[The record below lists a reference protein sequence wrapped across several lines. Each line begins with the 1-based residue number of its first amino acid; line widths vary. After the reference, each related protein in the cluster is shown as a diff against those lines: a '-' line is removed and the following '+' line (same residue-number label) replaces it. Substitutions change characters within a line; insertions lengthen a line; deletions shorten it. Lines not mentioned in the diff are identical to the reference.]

1 MLKKVTLALFAFC
14 VLLSQSNAQ
23 EVWSLEKCVQYALE
37 HSLTLRQS
45 NLNAQQSN
53 IIESANKQLR
63 LPNVSGSTNYNL
75 SFGRQIDPVT
85 NDFINQSFGNQ
96 NLSISAG
103 VTLFNGGRISNQIR
117 QAGLNREASLLD
129 VEQMTNDISLDVA
142 SAYLQILFAIENLSN
157 AQKSVDLVVSNLEQ
171 IDRMISAG
179 TRPRNDRLDLVAQ
192 QSQNE
197 QLVVTAQNNVDIAYL
212 NLKQIMQLDQDYEM
226 QVEVPDIPLPTEYDV
241 LTLSASEVYDQAEA
255 WQPQI
260 RAGEIRKQSAE
271 LDVELAR
278 TNMIPTIGIGGSLG
292 SNYSS
297 FTRRQGDQIG
307 TETITQDGFMLNGEP
322 LNVSFEQPIFAFD
335 KVSYIDQLNQ
345 NLGYGF
351 GISLNVPIYNQ
362 GQSKANVK
370 LAELDV
376 ARTQIQNL
384 QTKDLLKTDIQR
396 AVADLKAAKKQYD
409 AALRTAEARRAV
421 YQDTEKR
428 FNLGVANSFEF
439 TTAQNNR
446 DQAEVDLI
454 IAKYDYIFRSKVV
467 DYYQGKRITLN

>member
-1 MLKKVTLALFAFC
+1 
-14 VLLSQSNAQ
+14 
-23 EVWSLEKCVQYALE
+23 
-37 HSLTLRQS
+37 
-45 NLNAQQSN
+45 
-53 IIESANKQLR
+53 
-63 LPNVSGSTNYNL
+63 
-75 SFGRQIDPVT
+75 
-85 NDFINQSFGNQ
+85 
-96 NLSISAG
+96 
-103 VTLFNGGRISNQIR
+103 
-117 QAGLNREASLLD
+117 
-129 VEQMTNDISLDVA
+129 
-142 SAYLQILFAIENLSN
+142 
-157 AQKSVDLVVSNLEQ
+157 
-171 IDRMISAG
+171 
-179 TRPRNDRLDLVAQ
+179 
-192 QSQNE
+192 
-197 QLVVTAQNNVDIAYL
+197 
-212 NLKQIMQLDQDYEM
+212 MQLDQDYEM

-241 LTLSASEVYDQAEA
+241 LALSASEVYDQAEA

-278 TNMIPTIGIGGSLG
+278 TNMIPTLGIGGSLG

-297 FTRRQGDQIG
+297 FTRRQGDLIG

-322 LNVSFEQPIFAFD
+322 LNVSFEQPIYAFE

-376 ARTQIQNL
+376 ARTQIQNA

-396 AVADLKAAKKQYD
+396 AVADVKAAKKQYD